1 MCQLE
6 SGTSL
11 AEAMIDTFQI
21 PFFSVSA
28 FLVFDMFP
36 LEKFIKLKFFLQLL
50 ILDFILKK
58 EKKVKSF
65 PDCCSAILCLIFP
78 PENPIL
84 LLLFWSSS

>member
-58 EKKVKSF
+58 KRK
-65 PDCCSAILCLIFP
+65 
-78 PENPIL
+78 
-84 LLLFWSSS
+84 